1 VTAGKFSW
9 VVSARPTST
18 GMTVVPVSFGSS
30 VVTTSSAAV
39 ASART
44 SAAVVSFET
53 DMPATPDSESSTMSA
68 PEFAV
73 LPVTFL
79 DVPKIGS

>member
-1 VTAGKFSW
+1 VGGQRAPDEHRDDGGAGQLRQLGGDDELGGGGIG
-9 VVSARPTST
+9 ANIGR
-18 GMTVVPVSFGSS
+18 
-30 VVTTSSAAV
+30 
-39 ASART
+39 
-44 SAAVVSFET
+44 VVSFET
-53 DMPATPDSESSTMSA
+53 DMPATPDSESSTISA